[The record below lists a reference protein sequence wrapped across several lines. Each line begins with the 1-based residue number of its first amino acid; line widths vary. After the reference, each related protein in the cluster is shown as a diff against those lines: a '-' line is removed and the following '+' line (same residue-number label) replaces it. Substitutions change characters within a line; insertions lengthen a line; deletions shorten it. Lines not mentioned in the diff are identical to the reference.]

1 MAAGGVD
8 EAVAAG
14 CRSQSGWIE
23 YCKRAKA
30 AHGYDFDS
38 VVSDVR
44 PWLCLGGRPGTA
56 LAPAQAL
63 LDHRGHEG
71 RRVTHVI
78 NCLAQEEDDTIV
90 AAFHSAGRILT
101 LGLEDDDDDQK
112 MALSLPKAAA
122 FVRAARQ
129 AVPNALVYVHCMSGV
144 NRAPSVSAAVLC
156 SEERC
161 SLLVALSAIR
171 AVRPAMRPKYVKEVA
186 LYEERLLGVASS
198 VPALRDGLGSG
209 ELAQSYYGLKND
221 HSQAGQAAEAST
233 AGADAL
239 PPAAPRKK
247 RDRAAPP
254 AATKRAREGTAGGGA
269 SGGASSSASGVEESE
284 RARYQALHQQLSH
297 RAPTQKEIE
306 SSKPGEPSFM
316 LEVTD

>member
-1 MAAGGVD
+1 MPSLCAAATAAATTLAGRADGVD

-14 CRSQSGWIE
+14 CRSQSSWIE

-30 AHGYDFDS
+30 AHGYDFDA

-56 LAPAQAL
+56 LAAQAL
-63 LDHRGHEG
+63 LDHRSREG

-78 NCLAQEEDDTIV
+78 NCLAREEDESIV
-90 AAFHSAGRILT
+90 AAFAPAGRILT

-129 AVPNALVYVHCMSGV
+129 AVPDALVYVHCMSGV
-144 NRAPSVSAAVLC
+144 NRAPSVSAAALC

-171 AVRPAMRPKYVKEVA
+171 AVRPAMRPKYVTS
-186 LYEERLLGVASS
+186 RRWLGT
-198 VPALRDGLGSG
+198 R
-209 ELAQSYYGLKND
+209 
-221 HSQAGQAAEAST
+221 
-233 AGADAL
+233 
-239 PPAAPRKK
+239 R
-247 RDRAAPP
+247 RC
-254 AATKRAREGTAGGGA
+254 
-269 SGGASSSASGVEESE
+269 
-284 RARYQALHQQLSH
+284 
-297 RAPTQKEIE
+297 
-306 SSKPGEPSFM
+306 
-316 LEVTD
+316 